1 MRLAVLILVIL
12 VLLAGLTLATLG
24 FRRRRVPLV
33 VSSLHGLA
41 GLVAIALLIVLD
53 TQFPHNR
60 ALLAATVLFILTAT
74 GGLLLF
80 GLRAAHQ
87 SLPGAVVI
95 MHGGF
100 AAVALI
106 VMLVGYAHLA

>member
-1 MRLAVLILVIL
+1 MRLVVLVLVI
-12 VLLAGLTLATLG
+12 VVVLAGLTLATLG
-24 FRRRRVPLV
+24 FRRRHVPLA

-41 GLVAIALLIVLD
+41 GVVAIVLLIVLD
-53 TQFPHNR
+53 TQFPHDR
-60 ALLAATVLFILTAT
+60 ALIYATVLFILTAT

-87 SLPGAVVI
+87 SLPGAIVV

-100 AAVALI
+100 AIVSLI
-106 VMLVGYAHLA
+106 VMLVGYTHAG